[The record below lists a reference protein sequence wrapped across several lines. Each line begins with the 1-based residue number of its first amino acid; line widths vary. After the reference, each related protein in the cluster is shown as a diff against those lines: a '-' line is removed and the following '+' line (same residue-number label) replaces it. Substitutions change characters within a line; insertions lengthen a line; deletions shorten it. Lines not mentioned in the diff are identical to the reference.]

1 MFEYVK
7 RMSIILVVVTIF
19 VDRSLQIDQINSN
32 HKVDIYCR

>member
-32 HKVDIYCR
+32 Q